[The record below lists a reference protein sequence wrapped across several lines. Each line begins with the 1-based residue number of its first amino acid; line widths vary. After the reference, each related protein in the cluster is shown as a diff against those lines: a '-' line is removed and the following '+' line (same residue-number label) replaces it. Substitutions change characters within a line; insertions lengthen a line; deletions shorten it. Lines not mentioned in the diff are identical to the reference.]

1 MVRLGALLRRSRNK
15 AEEPE
20 AQAPILPS
28 IDTPPLV
35 VMIPDVAG
43 VSSFRLSKFPDAQA
57 AARFIQSLSRPQR
70 ERAHAFWALQAEPA
84 DPLDTEDNSGEAM
97 VLIRSSEESDL
108 VYVVSFV
115 DIDSAQ
121 SFARFEVKR
130 GMHLN
135 LILIYWAS
143 MVNLVLSDD
152 GVQLIPEFPPVVTK
166 GHWKETHAG
175 ARSGAAQKRAGS
187 DVSRLQA
194 EAEEEKKRLQAE
206 LDEMEK
212 LHAEAEEL
220 KRLQSEAAQKK
231 RLQAEAEERRR
242 ILKAE
247 LDEIKQLRAE
257 AEAKRRRLEAEAEE
271 QSRLVEQ
278 EMLQLHADVAEKRR
292 LQAETRALTRLQT
305 ELEEIRRLGA
315 EAAERQKQSEKVA
328 EEQRLAS
335 ESDRKKVEDESETQ
349 EKLAAAAEEKRKLQA
364 ALQEIEVRQAAL
376 EELRRSDS
384 AHEISAE
391 QVQDIE
397 TWEAEAAK
405 QRRQVEEELERRLE
419 DEAERQRSFATEE
432 TRPEKGAAEHPRW
445 IAGDAIG
452 HGRPHA
458 DSEEHASLEV
468 AGQSRPVTETGEQA
482 RLEAEAEQ
490 RRLDAE
496 AEEQRLAAETAERA
510 RLEAE
515 AEERRLEAEAKERR
529 LAAEAEDRALLE
541 AEAEE
546 QRRLSAE
553 AEERARVEAE
563 AQDRRRL
570 EEEAEQRFEAAKRA
584 ILAQEE
590 KEAHL
595 DQKEPSVKEA
605 VAGSI
610 ADPSLEPNP
619 IEELLRAEAESRV
632 QVPRAFAK
640 EPQDDGEPDSL
651 NGMEHEINPADIA
664 DEVGKILRRRRWA
677 KRESPF
683 EGFKSPPGR
692 F

>member
-247 LDEIKQLRAE
+247 LDEII
-257 AEAKRRRLEAEAEE
+257 RL
-271 QSRLVEQ
+271 S
-278 EMLQLHADVAEKRR
+278 
-292 LQAETRALTRLQT
+292 
-305 ELEEIRRLGA
+305 
-315 EAAERQKQSEKVA
+315 
-328 EEQRLAS
+328 LAS
-335 ESDRKKVEDESETQ
+335 
-349 EKLAAAAEEKRKLQA
+349 
-364 ALQEIEVRQAAL
+364 
-376 EELRRSDS
+376 
-384 AHEISAE
+384 
-391 QVQDIE
+391 
-397 TWEAEAAK
+397 W
-405 QRRQVEEELERRLE
+405 
-419 DEAERQRSFATEE
+419 
-432 TRPEKGAAEHPRW
+432 
-445 IAGDAIG
+445 
-452 HGRPHA
+452 
-458 DSEEHASLEV
+458 
-468 AGQSRPVTETGEQA
+468 QS
-482 RLEAEAEQ
+482 
-490 RRLDAE
+490 
-496 AEEQRLAAETAERA
+496 
-510 RLEAE
+510 
-515 AEERRLEAEAKERR
+515 
-529 LAAEAEDRALLE
+529 
-541 AEAEE
+541 
-546 QRRLSAE
+546 
-553 AEERARVEAE
+553 
-563 AQDRRRL
+563 
-570 EEEAEQRFEAAKRA
+570 
-584 ILAQEE
+584 
-590 KEAHL
+590 
-595 DQKEPSVKEA
+595 
-605 VAGSI
+605 
-610 ADPSLEPNP
+610 
-619 IEELLRAEAESRV
+619 
-632 QVPRAFAK
+632 
-640 EPQDDGEPDSL
+640 
-651 NGMEHEINPADIA
+651 
-664 DEVGKILRRRRWA
+664 
-677 KRESPF
+677 
-683 EGFKSPPGR
+683 
-692 F
+692 